1 MQEQAGLPPEMS
13 DRLVYRVTAGDVES
27 GGNVSAAVKSELKIR
42 GLPEKIARRAGIVV
56 FEGEM
61 NLILYA
67 NEGGTVQVDVLPN
80 AVDIRIEDNGPGIED
95 VEQALTPGYSTAPE
109 WALELGFGAGMGLVN
124 MRNQCDRF
132 EIQSRPGEGTWIHCV
147 IERGRDAAE

>member
-1 MQEQAGLPPEMS
+1 MES
-13 DRLVYRVTAGDVES
+13 FTYCVRAGDVAH
-27 GGNVSAAVKSELKIR
+27 GGDVSSRVKSELKNR
-42 GLPEKIARRAGIVV
+42 GLPEEIARRAGIAV

-67 NEGGTVQVDVLPN
+67 DQGGTVQVTIAPP
-80 AVDIRIEDNGPGIED
+80 AVEIEVEDEGPGIAD
-95 VEQALTPGYSTAPE
+95 VERALTPGYSTAPD

-132 EIQSRPGEGTWIHCV
+132 EIHSRFGVGTWIRCV
-147 IERGRDAAE
+147 IDRRSDAAG

>member
-1 MQEQAGLPPEMS
+1 MTE
-13 DRLVYRVTAGDVES
+13 RLVYRVEAGDIEH
-27 GGNVSAAVKSELKIR
+27 GGNVSSLVKSELKDR
-42 GLPEKIARRAGIVV
+42 GFSEKIARRAGIVV

-67 NEGGTVQVDVLPN
+67 EDGGTVRVEVLPQT
-80 AVDIRIEDNGPGIED
+80 IEILIEDTGPGIED
-95 VEQALTPGYSTAPE
+95 VDLALTPGYSTAPE

-132 EIQSRPGEGTWIHCV
+132 EIHSRLGEGTHIRCV
-147 IERGRDAAE
+147 IFGGEDADR